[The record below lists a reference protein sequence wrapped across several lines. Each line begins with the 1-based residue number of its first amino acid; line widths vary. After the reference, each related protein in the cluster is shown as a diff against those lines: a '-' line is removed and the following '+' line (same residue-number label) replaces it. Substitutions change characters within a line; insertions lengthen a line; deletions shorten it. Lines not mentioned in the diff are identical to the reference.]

1 MPVIESVAG
10 VLAALKALNDGLN
23 VLKET
28 AGHGQSLQGL
38 VSRWGEASEAYN
50 DVERA
55 KAGKMSYKEALAM
68 ESAKR
73 QLENF
78 DRQFKDIC
86 LMQNQ
91 GDLYNSVKR
100 RMEESRIAHE
110 KEVARIR
117 KRRKQIRE
125 WIALGATIAFA
136 WTFFMGCVWAVV
148 WVLENTPVE

>member
-1 MPVIESVAG
+1 MIETVAG

-38 VSRWGEASEAYN
+38 VSRWGEASEKYN

-55 KAGKMSYKEALAM
+55 KAGKMSYRESLAM

-91 GDLYNSVKR
+91 GDLYNAVKQ
-100 RMEESRIAHE
+100 RMAESERQHRL
-110 KEVARIR
+110 EVARIK

-125 WIALGATIAFA
+125 WITLSATIAFA
-136 WTFFMGCVWAVV
+136 WVFFMGCVWAVV
-148 WVLENTPVE
+148 WVLENSPVE